1 MIRSCQS
8 LPYFARFIVRRPATC
23 FSTSSGLELA
33 MIGQRFY
40 SICMCLAQYPRS
52 FLSHVKNQK
61 FSGYGIGMACLT
73 LSLATQVV
81 QLRMQLNEANETIQ
95 KMTGTCVDTTQL
107 STSESEEDLNERTFM
122 DGSLSPH
129 DSPKQVRSDSDAE
142 SKETTPLTNRKK
154 VVLS

>member
-1 MIRSCQS
+1 
-8 LPYFARFIVRRPATC
+8 
-23 FSTSSGLELA
+23 
-33 MIGQRFY
+33 
-40 SICMCLAQYPRS
+40 
-52 FLSHVKNQK
+52 
-61 FSGYGIGMACLT
+61 MACLT

-95 KMTGTCVDTTQL
+95 KLTGTCVDTTKL

-129 DSPKQVRSDSDAE
+129 DSLKQVRSDSDAE